1 LSSKKQFLVAAVAS
15 LLCACG
21 GGDSN
26 PSHAGAAQLPVSPA
40 DALAALETD
49 APSGYSLTFFGESP
63 GVTGLRAMAILGGQ
77 GDVCADYKDHFASAV
92 PATSPLWILQL
103 YFTGTEPGDYAI
115 AVNPPLPSATPLVSV
130 TLERWDNGRRSDSF
144 VALGGSVSLKASA
157 RDQSSW
163 QAGLDLEATVHAEF
177 PQHHVRALGCDVS
190 GAVNGPSTSV
200 CQCEDDSMKFTCTPS
215 EDNPACCFDYE
226 SERYA
231 ETINLD
237 ASRCADMCDV
247 TSLLYQQ
254 RCTALQ
260 SGK

>member
-1 LSSKKQFLVAAVAS
+1 LIAAVATLS
-15 LLCACG
+15 LAPGCG

-26 PSHAGAAQLPVSPA
+26 PSHAGAAQLPTSPA
-40 DALAALETD
+40 DALSALESA

-63 GVTGLRAMAILGGQ
+63 GVTGLRAMAVLGGQ

-92 PATSPLWILQL
+92 PATSPLWTLQL
-103 YFTGTEPGDYAI
+103 YFTGAEPGDYPI

-130 TLERWDNGRRSDSF
+130 TLEKWENGRRTDRF
-144 VALGGSVSLKASA
+144 VALGGSVSLKGSA

-163 QAGLDLEATVHAEF
+163 QAGLDLEATIHAEF
-177 PQHHVRALGCDVS
+177 PKHHVRALGCDVG
-190 GAVNGPSTSV
+190 GAVNGPTTSF
-200 CQCEDDSMKFTCTPS
+200 CQGENDDSTTFTCTPT

-226 SERYA
+226 SERYE
-231 ETINLD
+231 ETITLE

-247 TSLLYQQ
+247 TSLVYQP

-260 SGK
+260 SDE